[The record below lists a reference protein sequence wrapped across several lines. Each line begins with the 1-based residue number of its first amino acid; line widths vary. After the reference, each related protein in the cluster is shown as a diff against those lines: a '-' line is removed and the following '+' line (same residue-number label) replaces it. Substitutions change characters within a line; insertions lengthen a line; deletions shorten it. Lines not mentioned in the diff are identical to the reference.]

1 MYYVVMLSPTQDLFW
16 AGILLNG
23 RSAVSP
29 LLDDMREEENREDSF
44 TATRNIKGGFLLS
57 ELAHV

>member
-23 RSAVSP
+23 RNAVSP
-29 LLDDMREEENREDSF
+29 FLDDTREEENTEDSF
-44 TATRNIKGGFLLS
+44 TVTCNIKGGFLLS